1 MPKRLK
7 GKKAKNVIISYLKA
21 IKASNKGVKTEKLK
35 GQQSKAKKGLI
46 KSTVQKSKIK
56 FYRCLKTSKSSKGQ
70 KRPKYRNGPKKSKLN
85 FLTILLTSTADQ
97 KKAKKGC

>member
-1 MPKRLK
+1 MK
-7 GKKAKNVIISYLKA
+7 V

-70 KRPKYRNGPKKSKLN
+70 KRPKYRNGPKKSELLKIEL
-85 FLTILLTSTADQ
+85 FTILLTSTASQ
-97 KKAKKGC
+97 KKANKGC